1 MTDLKKI
8 IDEELES
15 MTFNEL
21 RKRRSLKMKRN
32 FKIKRVR
39 RYGTL

>member
-21 RKRRSLKMKRN
+21 RNRRSIKMKRN
-32 FKIKRVR
+32 FKIKKI
-39 RYGTL
+39 TII